1 MDNRHLHL
9 HPHKPMERKPYN
21 HIDLLRAVLILMV
34 ILVHIVHF
42 GQLYPRC
49 REVIFVFFMP
59 VFLFITGYLTSVHK
73 SAQQFLLYE
82 LRIVLPYAIMV
93 TAFTCLSQYLPV
105 REAPQHLTPATLLHV
120 LWVTSI
126 GPYWFLHRMITLSLL
141 YWLAFR
147 LEHRL
152 GTLSAYFLLVSLAV
166 AVSLATPLLP
176 ARDALYYLL
185 GVAVRLFHG
194 HLLRLFRPTLWA
206 WLPFA
211 LLALWAPHDR
221 WGDVATVAYG
231 ACFLCGTTALAD
243 SLPRRTYSALGY
255 LGRNTLPV
263 YLFHPIF
270 TMAGKLLLPFFAFD
284 ASGLLATLFILLSGT
299 LGSLAIAWTM
309 DRTRLSW
316 LFARPALLR

>member
-1 MDNRHLHL
+1 
-9 HPHKPMERKPYN
+9 MERKPYN

-42 GQLYPRC
+42 GLLYPRC

-59 VFLFITGYLTSVHK
+59 AFLFITGYLTSMRK
-73 SAQQFLLYE
+73 TARQFALYE
-82 LRIVLPYAIMV
+82 LRILLPYVLMV
-93 TAFTCLSQYLPV
+93 TAFVCLAQVLPV
-105 REAPQHLTPATLLHV
+105 RVAPHQLTPATLLHV
-120 LWVTSI
+120 IGVTSI
-126 GPYWFLHRMITLSLL
+126 GPYWFLHRMITLALL

-152 GTLSAYFLLVSLAV
+152 GTLPAYFLLVGLAT
-166 AVSLATPLLP
+166 AVSLAAPLLP
-176 ARDALYYLL
+176 ARDAFYYLL

-221 WGDVATVAYG
+221 WGDVATITYG
-231 ACFLCGTTALAD
+231 ACFLCGTTALANM
-243 SLPRRTYSALGY
+243 LPRRTYATLGY

-270 TMAGKLLLPFFAFD
+270 TMTGKLMLPFFAFD
-284 ASGLLATLFILLSGT
+284 PSGLLATLFILASGT

-309 DRTRLSW
+309 DRLRLSW